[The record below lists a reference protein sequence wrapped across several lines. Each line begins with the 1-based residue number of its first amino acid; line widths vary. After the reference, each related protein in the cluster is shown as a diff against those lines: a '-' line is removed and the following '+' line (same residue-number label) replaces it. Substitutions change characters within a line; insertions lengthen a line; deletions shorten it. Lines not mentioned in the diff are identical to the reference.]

1 MGAAP
6 GLGGTSSLPLSLWPP
21 PPSSGKLVPGCQVKL
36 VNQDADGAGEICLWG
51 RSIFMGYL
59 NKEDKTCECIDADGW
74 LHTGDIGRLDA
85 DGFLYITGRI
95 KGVGLQRGHATG
107 AGLQQGHA
115 TLPLPLTCATSS
127 GLTGPWVPPPRETS
141 LWSPLM

>member
-1 MGAAP
+1 M
-6 GLGGTSSLPLSLWPP
+6 
-21 PPSSGKLVPGCQVKL
+21 KL

-95 KGVGLQRGHATG
+95 KGVGRSGGTRQVRGCSGGTRHCHCRSHAPRAVDSWAPGCRHLERRRFGLLSCGVDTAVTPTYEDDAQRG
-107 AGLQQGHA
+107 
-115 TLPLPLTCATSS
+115 
-127 GLTGPWVPPPRETS
+127 
-141 LWSPLM
+141 